1 MSIGPTRQDTWLV
14 SVKVQNITRPNSG
27 LIDLGTWDKKTGGA
41 VDSEE
46 LRYKPGGMA
55 PSVSLGGSKNVENV
69 VVSRLYRLVRDHQ
82 ELLPWLMAG
91 VGKARMQVS
100 QLPLD
105 IEGNSFGRP
114 IIWTGTLKRCTPP
127 EHDSESSDAAMIELE
142 MTVEG
147 EPAVA

>member
-1 MSIGPTRQDTWLV
+1 MSTGPTRQDTFLV
-14 SVKVQNITRPNSG
+14 NVKVQNVTRG
-27 LIDLGTWDKKTGGA
+27 TTLIDLGVWDKRSGGA

-82 ELLPWLMAG
+82 ELSSWLIAG
-91 VGKARMQVS
+91 VGRAQMQVS

-105 IEGNSFGRP
+105 IEGRAFGRP
-114 IIWTGTLKRCTPP
+114 IIWKGTLKRCSVP